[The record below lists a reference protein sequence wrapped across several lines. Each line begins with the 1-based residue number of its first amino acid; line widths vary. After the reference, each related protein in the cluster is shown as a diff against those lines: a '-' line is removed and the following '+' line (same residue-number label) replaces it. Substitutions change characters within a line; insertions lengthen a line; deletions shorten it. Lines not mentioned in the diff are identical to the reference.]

1 MNKQVGERI
10 KNLRSKAGY
19 TQAELAEK
27 VGFTSQTVSNWESG
41 SREPDIEALVK
52 LSSLFNVSLD
62 YLLSGKEPEEKVVIM
77 SRIEMAAKKDDP
89 SIIQDLGWETN
100 YKKDENGYTI
110 MDYVMKYNAKKVFEV
125 IFNSCSHQSHFEVI
139 FNCKHFNSAQN
150 KNLKIIEYLVP
161 LGKELEYAR
170 QAGIGEIRLLNEFTP
185 AFLNQRGYGSKG
197 KDEMLESYKSI
208 FKYLVENYS
217 KLSEERRNYYF
228 GLKGEKAT
236 RQNCW
241 SYAFPYFADYALK
254 AKNYSLFEEI
264 LRKMGE
270 GLEEKK
276 ARAEEMRRQGYY
288 DYQIN
293 EHNRSHFIER
303 PLEETYQYAMEN
315 GLFKEA
321 RAINSVLEKEHT
333 EKEIKLA
340 EMKAS
345 KDVSIKDRL
354 IYEFTR
360 DYLLNYNGLFNSNT
374 VEVKGPTKEENKDKY
389 LENLLMQYKDLYA
402 EILKECPVTYL
413 ELAYRGVA
421 SKNLNDLYKF
431 AVDNSL
437 NEVERLIVNGDTQ
450 ALLSY
455 LRKLMILK
463 GDELSQ
469 QQYVD
474 GNRHGS
480 RIGVVQRTFE
490 NNRSKP
496 GEHFYLEQSLKEK
509 VNQWY
514 SSNQLF
520 VDVEVPEK
528 VEDALKFFDEYKE
541 KLVTNWADGITRN
554 IESIQLRRKNEAE
567 YNRIKAEITPEYLKD
582 HIDKGDEEKAT
593 IKLCVRLES
602 ILKHKFHY
610 EGDLFTMLD
619 SFFSNQMAF
628 IEAFKPYDDEDNFYQ
643 RDMDNYYKTVEL
655 NEKHEQWTSYLSKL
669 RMKRNS
675 IVHSEKTNV
684 SFTKD
689 DLIACINIVEAID
702 KGE

>member
-125 IFNSCSHQSHFEVI
+125 IFNSCSNQSHFEVV

-150 KNLKIIEYLVP
+150 KNLKILEYLVP

-197 KDEMLESYKSI
+197 KDELIESYKSI

-293 EHNRSHFIER
+293 EHNRNHFIER

-360 DYLLNYNGLFNSNT
+360 DYLLNYSGLFNSNT

-389 LENLLMQYKDLYA
+389 LENLLKQYKDLYA

-463 GDELSQ
+463 GDELAQ
-469 QQYVD
+469 QEYVD
-474 GNRHGS
+474 GNRRGS
-480 RIGVVQRTFE
+480 CIGVVQRTFE

-514 SSNQLF
+514 SNNQLF
-520 VDVEVPEK
+520 VDAEVPEK
-528 VEDALKFFDEYKE
+528 VEDALKFFDEYKAN
-541 KLVTNWADGITRN
+541 LVANWANGITRN

-582 HIDKGDEEKAT
+582 LINKGDEEKAT

-628 IEAFKPYDDEDNFYQ
+628 VEAFKPYDDEDNFYQ
-643 RDMDNYYKTVEL
+643 RDMDNYYKQVEL